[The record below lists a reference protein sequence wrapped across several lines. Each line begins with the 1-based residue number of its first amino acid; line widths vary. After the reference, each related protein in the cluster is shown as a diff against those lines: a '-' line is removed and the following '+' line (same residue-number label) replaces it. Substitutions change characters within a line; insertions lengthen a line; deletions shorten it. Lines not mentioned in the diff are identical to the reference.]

1 MRKTL
6 RPSPQIVEVWRALLV
21 CVTLVPAFLCSLIFR
36 PGSSVWMILTFLW
49 VAIFLFCYLYYLPA
63 RFRSLTLE
71 ITDDCFTLS
80 SGVFRRAVKTIAFQ
94 NIQFLSLR
102 SSPLHRCKKLCSLVL
117 VAPGGRMQ
125 MPGLKEE
132 EARRL
137 VNVFF
142 QKGE

>member
-6 RPSPQIVEVWRALLV
+6 KPSPQIMGVWRSLLV
-21 CVTLVPAFLCSLIFR
+21 CVTLVPAFVCSLMFR
-36 PGSSVWMILTFLW
+36 PGSRIWLILTLLW

-63 RFRSLTLE
+63 RFRRLSLE
-71 ITDDCFTLS
+71 IAEDRFVLS
-80 SGVFRRAVKTIAFQ
+80 TGVFRQVVRTIAFE

-102 SSPLHRCKKLCSLVL
+102 SSPLHRYKKLCSLVM

-125 MPGLKEE
+125 MPGLAEE

-142 QKGE
+142 SEQ